1 MTQPTSGAVQNPPR
15 GTLASDAGALR
26 QLEDAPGLLLVDV
39 FEHHASPGTRSH
51 GVTVN
56 LRCAWSGWTSTR
68 SASSSRHVLAALTAA
83 LDGIPFEAVALD
95 FGRAH
100 RVIDETV
107 RRWAIGR
114 GIGVLTQRVGARA
127 VSSACSDGPDQWM
140 AEVDCADASAALESV
155 NRRWELVNEK
165 ANFLV
170 PLRRTTGWSTDVSGR
185 RRPLR
190 DAPRTPL
197 ARILQA
203 GVLSRAQADELRARR
218 DALDPA
224 ETIRGLRGPRSERRV
239 DAWSRA
245 VRR

>member
-1 MTQPTSGAVQNPPR
+1 MTQPTSGTVPSAPR
-15 GTLASDAGALR
+15 GQPAPDVGALR

-39 FEHHASPGTRSH
+39 FEHHTSPGTRSH
-51 GVTVN
+51 GLTVN

-68 SASSSRHVLAALTAA
+68 SAPSSRHVLAALIAA

-100 RVIDETV
+100 RAIDETV
-107 RRWAIGR
+107 VRWAFGR
-114 GIGVLTQRVGARA
+114 GILVLTQRMGARA
-127 VSSACSDGPDQWM
+127 VSSTRSEGPDQWL
-140 AEVDCADASAALESV
+140 ADFDCADASAALASV

-224 ETIRGLRGPRSERRV
+224 ETIRELRASRSGGRV